1 MGERTGY
8 PPGTFSWMDLGTTD
22 FAGAKAFYAGLFGW
36 ELEDM
41 PAGEGMIYSMARLHG
56 KYVAGIYEQDEE
68 QRAQGIPPNWLS
80 YVTVDDIDART
91 AEAERLGA
99 AILSPP
105 IDVLDSGRMSLMS
118 DPTGA
123 TFAMWQPGKHIG
135 AQVVNVPG
143 ALTMN
148 ELDTRDVPA
157 AKEFYR
163 SLFGWTFEDVPGGV
177 YTNVKNGDN
186 LNAGMM
192 ELAPEWDDVPPHWRA
207 YFAVDNCED
216 SLAKIKELGGQVM
229 VEPTEVPAGRFAV
242 VEDPQGASFS
252 LFEGELDP

>member
-1 MGERTGY
+1 MGERTAY
-8 PPGTFSWMDLGTTD
+8 PPGTFSWVDLGTTD
-22 FAGAKAFYAGLFGW
+22 FAGAKSFYSELFGW
-36 ELEDM
+36 TLEDM
-41 PAGEGMIYSMARLHG
+41 PAGEGMVYSMASLDG
-56 KYVAGIYEQDEE
+56 KYVAGIYEQNED

-80 YVTVDDIDART
+80 FITVGDIDACT

-99 AILSPP
+99 GVLSPP
-105 IDVLDSGRMSLMS
+105 FDVLDSGRMSLVS

-123 TFAMWQPGKHIG
+123 AFAMWQPGNHIG
-135 AQVVNVPG
+135 AQLVNVPG

-157 AKEFYR
+157 AKEFYGA
-163 SLFGWTFEDVPGGV
+163 LFGWSFQDDPSGA
-177 YTNVKNGDN
+177 YTNIKNGEN
-186 LNAGMM
+186 LNGGMM
-192 ELAPEWDDVPPHWRA
+192 ELAPEWGEIPAHWSV
-207 YFAVDNCED
+207 YFAVADCED

-242 VEDPQGASFS
+242 AADPQGAPFS